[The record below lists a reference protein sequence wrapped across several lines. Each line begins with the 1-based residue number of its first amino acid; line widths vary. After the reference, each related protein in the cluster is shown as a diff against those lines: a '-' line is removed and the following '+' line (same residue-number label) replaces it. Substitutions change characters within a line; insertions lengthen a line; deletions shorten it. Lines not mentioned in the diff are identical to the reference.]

1 MMSLYTAAEPCQE
14 RVAKKEASSLSH
26 ETSHRER
33 PVEIQ
38 ATNWTWIS
46 GTPGPVG
53 VQLWEDLIVGSW
65 VQKRGDVEK
74 IAVRTCFHVLFAQV
88 PRLNNVS
95 FVKYYRI
102 ICLDARSIS

>member
-1 MMSLYTAAEPCQE
+1 MMSIYTAAEPCQE

-26 ETSHRER
+26 DTSHRER

-38 ATNWTWIS
+38 APNWTWIS

-65 VQKRGDVEK
+65 VQKRRDVEK
-74 IAVRTCFHVLFAQV
+74 IAVRTCF
-88 PRLNNVS
+88 NVS